1 MLESQAA
8 YIADAL
14 RTMRSR
20 GIAAL
25 EVTGDAQ
32 RRYTDELDPILEGT
46 VWNAGGCSSWYIDE
60 KGRNSVMWPTFTWH
74 YRARTKQ
81 FDLENY
87 TQRTAAAGATA

>member
-1 MLESQAA
+1 MEVKIGVADSPRELVLVSDQTHDEVEKLVT
-8 YIADAL
+8 DAL
-14 RTMRSR
+14 S
-20 GIAAL
+20 GNGSGVLAL
-25 EVTGDAQ
+25 
-32 RRYTDELDPILEGT
+32 
-46 VWNAGGCSSWYIDE
+46 IDE